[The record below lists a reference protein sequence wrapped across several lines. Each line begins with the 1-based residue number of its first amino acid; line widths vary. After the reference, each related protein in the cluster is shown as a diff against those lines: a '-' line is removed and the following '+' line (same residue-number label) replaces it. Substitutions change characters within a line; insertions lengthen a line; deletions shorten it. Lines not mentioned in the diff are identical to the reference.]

1 MTLKNQIAL
10 TFTLITSGILIG
22 ICGIIYYFSYQ
33 YTRSDFYQR
42 LQERVNVVAAFAL
55 EEDELNQKLFNEI
68 RRKYLQPLPT
78 EQEFLINLDSVYLSD
93 TLPAF
98 INNNF
103 INAINRQRFVAQTYH
118 DTSVVGIR
126 YEDNQG
132 DFAVIVAAQ
141 DRSGIR
147 KLHNLGRVL
156 FAVVIGYLVLVF
168 FIGRWYARQAI
179 APLNDFI
186 HQMRTLNTTNL
197 HLRLPERGKGDEI
210 SQLARTFNNL
220 LNRIETSIETQNNF
234 ISNASH
240 ELKTPLTVI
249 LGEIE
254 IALAQEESSADNYRR
269 ALLHI
274 EQEAE
279 RLKRLTLRLLKLAQ
293 TGFTES
299 GREFASARLDEL
311 LIEVIEEIHTTNLA
325 ASIRLHF
332 HNMPEETQELEILAN
347 ANLLKIAFA
356 NIIENAVKFSGGQPV
371 EVALICEPTHY
382 SINIHDLG
390 IGIPAKDL
398 DKIFE
403 PFFRSENAIHF
414 QGFGVG
420 LPLVKKI
427 IDIHEGTIDIQSIP
441 QQGTQVSI
449 ILPRPAAQF

>member
-98 INNNF
+98 INHTF
-103 INAINRQRFVAQTYH
+103 INAINRQRFVAQTHH

-132 DFAVIVAAQ
+132 DFAVIVAAE

-147 KLHNLGRVL
+147 KLHNLRRVL

-179 APLNDFI
+179 APLN
-186 HQMRTLNTTNL
+186 TTNL

-210 SQLARTFNNL
+210 NQLARTFNNL

-254 IALAQEESSADNYRR
+254 IALAQKESSADNYRR
-269 ALLHI
+269 ALVHI

-332 HNMPEETQELEILAN
+332 NNMPEETQELEILAN

-371 EVALICEPTHY
+371 EVALICEPAHY
-382 SINIHDLG
+382 FINIHDLG

-398 DKIFE
+398 ENIFE
-403 PFFRSENAIHF
+403 PFFRSDNAIHF

-427 IDIHEGTIDIQSIP
+427 IDIHEGNIDIQSIP

-449 ILPRPAAQF
+449 TLPRLAAQF

>member
-42 LQERVNVVAAFAL
+42 LQERVNIVAAFAL

-78 EQEFLINLDSVYLSD
+78 EQEFLINLDSIYLPD

-98 INNNF
+98 ITNTF
-103 INAINRQRFVAQTYH
+103 INTINRQRFVAQTHH

-132 DFAVIVAAQ
+132 DFAVIVAAE

-147 KLHNLGRVL
+147 KLHNLRRVL

-240 ELKTPLTVI
+240 ELKNPLTVI

-254 IALAQEESSADNYRR
+254 IALVQEPSADNYRR
-269 ALLHI
+269 ALVHI

-293 TGFTES
+293 TGFTDS
-299 GREFASARLDEL
+299 GKELVPVRIDEL
-311 LIEVIEEIHTTNLA
+311 LIDVVEEMQMTGAH
-325 ASIRLHF
+325 IRLHF
-332 HNMPEETQELEILAN
+332 HNMPEETPALEILAN

-371 EVALICEPTHY
+371 EVALICEPAHY
-382 SINIHDLG
+382 AINIHDLG

-403 PFFRSENAIHF
+403 PFFRSDNAIHF

-427 IDIHEGTIDIQSIP
+427 IDIHEGTIDIQSIT

-449 ILPRPAAQF
+449 TLPRSAAQF